1 MKLGTHNSL
10 SYMRC
15 QWWLEPFAWIG
26 RCQSMT
32 IKEQFLYG
40 VRYFDIRVKFV
51 NGVAKS
57 GHGLLTYDILI
68 DDVLGLLQWYYT
80 KIGKGK
86 EEVIVR
92 LFLENSKHNPTLYA
106 KEFMMCIEKWKEKY
120 PELTFIEGGCRYD
133 YKSYIDY
140 NIPVRV
146 CYAEYWK
153 KKLCI
158 PWPKHWA
165 KKHNKGLHEGDNSRQ
180 YSVYDYIQYGIN
192 K

>member
-57 GHGLLTYDILI
+57 GHGIFTYNVLI
-68 DDVLGLLQWYYT
+68 DDILSLLQKYYNEQN
-80 KIGKGK
+80 KDKQ
-86 EEVIVR
+86 EVVVR
-92 LFLENSKHNPTLYA
+92 LFLENSKRNPTLYA
-106 KEFMMCIEKWKEKY
+106 KEFMMNIKTWKEKY
-120 PELTFIEGGCRYD
+120 KELIFVEGGCRYD
-133 YKSYIDY
+133 YHSYIEH
-140 NIPVRV
+140 NVPTRI

-165 KKHNKGLHEGDNSRQ
+165 KKHNKELHQNDNDEIFSI
-180 YSVYDYIQYGIN
+180 YDFVEF